1 MLVSSLKLAALTF
14 AIMVGLMF
22 AVVIVV
28 SIVTRDW
35 MPLISFGIGIGIC
48 VVVGTVQ
55 ISLMMYLDK
64 KWGKK

>member
-1 MLVSSLKLAALTF
+1 MSSLKLAALTF